1 MSSKRPPR
9 IAYLDGRRLQRL
21 VLAGIARLTA
31 ERRHLDRL
39 NVFPVPDGDTG
50 TNLALTFS
58 VVAEAVAAVTTRH
71 AGELLA
77 VAADAALDG
86 ARGNSG
92 AIFAAWLQGLAAA
105 LAGRARIDLPDLA
118 GALAAAEQSA
128 RQALQNPV
136 EGTVLTVMGDIAV
149 AVAPQ
154 KLPAD
159 ADFSQL
165 MAGLLVHARQ
175 AVVDTRS
182 TREEMRTAGVEDAGA
197 LGLLLLLEGMAE
209 ALQPG
214 LAPPVDFSNDTDL
227 ARHAHAEAHADGTH
241 GMSGTDRYCTECL
254 ITGSAIDQAGL
265 RAGLAAIG
273 SSVVVIG
280 NAAKLRLHVHVASP
294 AQVFSLARRHGRVS
308 AEKADDMLRQERSL
322 QTPNRRVAIVTDS
335 AADLP
340 AAVCDELGIQV
351 VPLRVIFGA
360 ESHLDKVGLRPAD
373 FFAELAR
380 NPEHPT
386 TSQPSPGDFRRVLEL
401 LCSHFEQ
408 VLVICLTAR
417 LSGTHQAAV
426 AAAGR
431 SGKPGQ
437 VTVLDSRNV
446 SAGLGLV
453 VQSAAEAAAGGADA
467 SGVTAVAHR
476 AIENT
481 RTYGLVPD
489 LSHAVRGGRIPPAWR
504 GLGRWLPL
512 SFVLGLDAGRV
523 RMRGLGLRSGNR
535 VEAVLKPALRD
546 VQRAARGADQ
556 RVRLLIAHAAAPLL
570 AEELRRQCLARFP
583 AVESIDITELGPAV
597 GVHGGPG
604 TVALAV
610 QTLP

>member
-1 MSSKRPPR
+1 MNSKPPPR

-21 VLAGIARLTA
+21 LLAGIARLAA

-58 VVAEAVAAVTTRH
+58 AVGEAVAAATTRH

-77 VAADAALDG
+77 IAADAALDG

-92 AIFAAWLQGLAAA
+92 AIFAAWTQGLAAA
-105 LAGRARIDLPDLA
+105 LAGQARIDLPALA
-118 GALAAAEQSA
+118 SGLAAAELSA

-136 EGTVLTVMGDIAV
+136 EGTVLTVMRDIAN
-149 AVAPQ
+149 AVAPHR
-154 KLPAD
+154 LPPG
-159 ADFSQL
+159 ADFSQM
-165 MAGLLVHARQ
+165 MAGLLVHARK
-175 AVVDTRS
+175 AVADTRNML
-182 TREEMRTAGVEDAGA
+182 EEMRTADVEDAGA

-214 LAPPVDFSNDTDL
+214 LAPPVGFSNDTDL
-227 ARHAHAEAHADGTH
+227 ARHAHAEAHADSAH

-254 ITGSAIDQAGL
+254 VTGSGIDQAGL

-280 NAAKLRLHVHVASP
+280 NATKLRLHVHVGAP
-294 AQVFSLARRHGRVS
+294 ARVFSLARRYGQLS

-322 QTPNRRVAIVTDS
+322 QTPNRQVAIVTDS

-340 AAVCDELGIQV
+340 AAVCDELGIQM

-380 NPEHPT
+380 NPEHPK
-386 TSQPSPGDFRRVLEL
+386 TSQPSPGDFRRVFEL
-401 LCSHFEQ
+401 LCSHFEH

-453 VQSAAEAAAGGADA
+453 VQAAAEAAAGGAESPA
-467 SGVTAVAHR
+467 VMAVARR

-489 LSHAVRGGRIPPAWR
+489 LSHALRGGRIPPAWR
-504 GLGRWLPL
+504 WLGNWLPL

-523 RMRGLGLRSGNR
+523 RMLGLGLRSGNR
-535 VEAVLKPALRD
+535 VEALLKPALRD
-546 VQRAARGADQ
+546 LQPVSRGADQ

-583 AVESIDITELGPAV
+583 AVESIGITELGPAV

-610 QTLP
+610 QTRP